1 MKSEYRYTNDMGYRK
16 LLTIS
21 FAAKDGDKYLCNLWC
36 EDNGE
41 FCGSGYLTEQEIKEM
56 LSHYGVP
63 IE

>member
-16 LLTIS
+16 LLTVS

-41 FCGSGYLTEQEIKEM
+41 LCGSGYLTEQEIKEM
-56 LSHYGVP
+56 LSHYGVS